1 MSMEQILQQTG
12 TVEALSRE
20 LGVDRATAEAGAAA
34 LLPAILSGFKNPVAA
49 EAGQAPSAFSG
60 LGGLGGLLSTIGG
73 LGGGGL
79 LDNVTSSEPTQIDK
93 GNEILGQVFG
103 SKEGSRAVA
112 ASAHGGGR
120 RRDPPAAK
128 RSGPT
133 GRVEQDR
140 RCGVVGHLD
149 DGHANAS
156 STASP
161 TSRVDAWPPRSAI
174 RPCACR
180 SSATPPGRPRSATPS
195 GPTP

>member
-12 TVEALSRE
+12 AVEALSRE

-103 SKEGSRAVA
+103 SKDGSRAVA
-112 ASAHGGGR
+112 ASAAEESGVEPSLLKKMLPILAMAAAGYVMKRAGHGGGLGGMFGG
-120 RRDPPAAK
+120 PASAGNADAPAQTQA
-128 RSGPT
+128 SGSGDILGELIGAAGKFL
-133 GRVEQDR
+133 GR
-140 RCGVVGHLD
+140 
-149 DGHANAS
+149 
-156 STASP
+156 
-161 TSRVDAWPPRSAI
+161 
-174 RPCACR
+174 
-180 SSATPPGRPRSATPS
+180 
-195 GPTP
+195 